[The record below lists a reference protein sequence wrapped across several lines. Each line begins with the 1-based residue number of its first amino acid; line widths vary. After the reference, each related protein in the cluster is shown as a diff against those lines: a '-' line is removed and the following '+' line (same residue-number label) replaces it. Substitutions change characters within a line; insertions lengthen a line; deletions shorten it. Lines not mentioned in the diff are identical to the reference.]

1 MSAIREIVV
10 QVNDEMLSS
19 PAVELAGSLAAT
31 LGARLSAVL
40 VAAPVT
46 AGLGLSAET
55 ASLAHELQQAQR
67 ANLLGIGERLVAG
80 AKQRHGLTLELRVAD
95 GDPVAAL
102 QAHTRTADLLI
113 TLQRNPALAGGL
125 SAGQSA
131 RLLVGSA
138 CPVLTVPYV
147 GLAAAG
153 ATDSAAQPLR
163 RALVAW
169 SDSRESARA
178 LRDSLPLLSRAS
190 HVEVVTFATVE
201 SGELGPSRAALDR
214 VVNYLGS
221 HGIEAMPTVL
231 SQANPSMGE
240 RMLRGGLSDLAA
252 AEALLSHAADI
263 SADFIVMG
271 GYGHSRLWELVLG
284 GVTRTMLESMTV
296 PVLMSN

>member
-1 MSAIREIVV
+1 MSGIQEIVV
-10 QVNDEMLSS
+10 QVNDEVSSS
-19 PAVELAGSLAAT
+19 PAIELAGSLAPT
-31 LGARLSAVL
+31 LGAHLSAVL
-40 VAAPVT
+40 IGAQVNM
-46 AGLGLSAET
+46 GLGLSAET
-55 ASLAHELQQAQR
+55 ASLARQLEQAQHAER
-67 ANLLGIGERLVAG
+67 LGIGQRLVTRM
-80 AKQRHGLTLELRVAD
+80 KQRHGLALELRFAD

-113 TLQRNPALAGGL
+113 TSQRDPAREGGL
-125 SAGQSA
+125 STAQSA

-147 GLAAAG
+147 GLTPAG

-178 LRDSLPLLSRAS
+178 LRDSLPLLSLAS
-190 HVEVVTFATVE
+190 YVEVVTFASVE
-201 SGELGPSRAALDR
+201 FANLGPSRAALDR
-214 VVNYLGS
+214 VVSYLRS
-221 HGIEAMPTVL
+221 HAVVAIPTVL
-231 SQANPSMGE
+231 SQANPSMSE
-240 RMLRGGLSDLAA
+240 RMLRGGLSDVAA
-252 AEALLSHAADI
+252 AEALLSHAADM